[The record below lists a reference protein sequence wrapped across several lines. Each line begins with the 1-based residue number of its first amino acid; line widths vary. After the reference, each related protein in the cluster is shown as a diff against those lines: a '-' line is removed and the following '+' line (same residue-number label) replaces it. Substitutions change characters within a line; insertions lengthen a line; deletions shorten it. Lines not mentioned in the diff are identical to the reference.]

1 MTRILF
7 QAFPDLASPP
17 LQRGKQTVVVAAAE
31 LSEQMN
37 VLPTPIVA
45 ERFMNVVDVSEL
57 KIGELHELLAEYKKL
72 GQFVHGL
79 GLKQYT

>member
-1 MTRILF
+1 M
-7 QAFPDLASPP
+7 
-17 LQRGKQTVVVAAAE
+17 AAAG
-31 LSEQMN
+31 SSKMMS

-45 ERFMNVVDVSEL
+45 ERFMNVADISEL

>member
-1 MTRILF
+1 MM
-7 QAFPDLASPP
+7 S
-17 LQRGKQTVVVAAAE
+17 
-31 LSEQMN
+31 

-45 ERFMNVVDVSEL
+45 ERFMNVADISEL